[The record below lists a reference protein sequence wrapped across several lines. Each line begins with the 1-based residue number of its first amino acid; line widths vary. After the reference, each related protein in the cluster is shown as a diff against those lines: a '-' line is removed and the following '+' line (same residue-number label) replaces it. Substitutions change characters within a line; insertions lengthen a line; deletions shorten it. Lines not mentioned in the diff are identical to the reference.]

1 MAAIDPLRLDQVVA
15 NLIDNALK
23 YSPPGSRVEVRLETP
38 APESVSLSVRDYG
51 GGVPVEERERI
62 FERFYQGRGEA
73 YQAGLGLGLFL
84 CRSIVELHG
93 GAIRAEFPDDGGS
106 RFVVE
111 LPRGLEVSELAEP
124 APLDVAEPSSARS

>member
-1 MAAIDPLRLDQVVA
+1 
-15 NLIDNALK
+15 
-23 YSPPGSRVEVRLETP
+23 
-38 APESVSLSVRDYG
+38 
-51 GGVPVEERERI
+51 
-62 FERFYQGRGEA
+62 
-73 YQAGLGLGLFL
+73 
-84 CRSIVELHG
+84 VELHG